1 MKPCLVDLDD
11 FLKENKSIE
20 PKIVEIKKI
29 KKGNDKLNLISI
41 INMLAV
47 LGILTGILF
56 LVKRREQK
64 KEKRNEIEQN
74 LEKLKGIIEINN

>member
-1 MKPCLVDLDD
+1 MKPCLVDLNDY
-11 FLKENKSIE
+11 LKENKSIE
-20 PKIVEIKKI
+20 PNIVEIKKI

-56 LVKRREQK
+56 LVKRREEK
-64 KEKRNEIEQN
+64 KEKRKQIERK
-74 LEKLKGIIEINN
+74 LETLKEIIENQ